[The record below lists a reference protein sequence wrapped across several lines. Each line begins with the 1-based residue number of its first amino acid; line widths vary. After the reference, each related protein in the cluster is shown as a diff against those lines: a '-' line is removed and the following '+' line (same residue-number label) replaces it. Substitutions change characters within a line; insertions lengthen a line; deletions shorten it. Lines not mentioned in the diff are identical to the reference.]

1 MKKLFR
7 KIAIIGTLSGMLFG
21 LEGCT
26 GDLLDTSPS
35 YSFSSS
41 NVWTSPILAR
51 AAVMGVYNELYE
63 KFSKNYDSPSIGIP
77 FDAWSSVMDIDMNW
91 KNNCFVISGSCT
103 PTNGNV
109 GNHYKYYYTVV
120 YRANDVI
127 NNIDNVPE
135 MDDSEKARLKAEC
148 KFLRAWAYYH
158 LNVLWRGVPI
168 YMENV
173 ERSEATKA
181 SSS

>member
-51 AAVMGVYNELYE
+51 AAVMGVYNERMRNSLR
-63 KFSKNYDSPSIGIP
+63 ITIVLL
-77 FDAWSSVMDIDMNW
+77 SV
-91 KNNCFVISGSCT
+91 F
-103 PTNGNV
+103 
-109 GNHYKYYYTVV
+109 
-120 YRANDVI
+120 
-127 NNIDNVPE
+127 
-135 MDDSEKARLKAEC
+135 RLMPG
-148 KFLRAWAYYH
+148 R
-158 LNVLWRGVPI
+158 P
-168 YMENV
+168 
-173 ERSEATKA
+173 
-181 SSS
+181 

>member
-51 AAVMGVYNELYE
+51 AAVMGV
-63 KFSKNYDSPSIGIP
+63 
-77 FDAWSSVMDIDMNW
+77 
-91 KNNCFVISGSCT
+91 
-103 PTNGNV
+103 
-109 GNHYKYYYTVV
+109 
-120 YRANDVI
+120 
-127 NNIDNVPE
+127 
-135 MDDSEKARLKAEC
+135 
-148 KFLRAWAYYH
+148 
-158 LNVLWRGVPI
+158 
-168 YMENV
+168 
-173 ERSEATKA
+173 
-181 SSS
+181 